1 MTLAA
6 GTQFGRYEIRSQ
18 LGIGGMGEVY
28 RARDNRLNR
37 DVAIKVLRDSCLRDP
52 ERMAR
57 FEREAQVLASLNHPN
72 IASIYGLE
80 EAIGREPNQVGLVME
95 LVEGPTLADRLRTG
109 LIAFDEALPIAKQI
123 IDALEVAHER
133 NIIHRDLKPANIK
146 VTEEGVVKV
155 LDFGLAKVFVTDTPN
170 ADLSHSPTL
179 LKGTEAG
186 VILGTAAYMSP
197 EQAKGRAVD
206 KRSDIWSFGCILFEM
221 LTGKQPFV
229 GETLTDIL
237 ASVVRGEPDW
247 TQLPATTPASV
258 KRLIQ
263 RCFEKDVKRRLRDIG
278 DARFELDQTGSNE
291 CQPAIVTSHKTSRHW
306 LPVIAVVAV
315 VVIAAMAGALVPK
328 WFGDEPVARR
338 VIRTEMELPGDQM
351 EQRVRVVISPDGANL
366 VYVANQKMYLRP
378 FNSLES
384 VPIAGTEGG
393 INPFFSPDGK
403 WIGFWNSGVIKK
415 VHLPGGTPITI
426 CSTEVIGASWGTDD
440 TILLGGVYAG
450 ILRVPASGG
459 TPVTVVQPQP
469 SFGYD
474 YPQFLPDGR
483 SFLYLRDT
491 PGTASSN

>member
-1 MTLAA
+1 MTLAS

-37 DVAIKVLRDSCLRDP
+37 DVAIKVLLDSCLRDP

-80 EAIGREPNQVGLVME
+80 ETNGHEPNQVGLVME

-109 LIAFDEALPIAKQI
+109 PIAFDEALPIAKQI

-133 NIIHRDLKPANIK
+133 NIIHRDLKPANVK

-197 EQAKGRAVD
+197 EQAKGKAVD
-206 KRSDIWSFGCILFEM
+206 KRSDIWAFGCVLFEM

-229 GETLTDIL
+229 GETLTDTL

-247 TQLPATTPASV
+247 IQLPTTAPASV

-263 RCFEKDVKRRLRDIG
+263 RCLEKDVKRRLRDIG
-278 DARFELDQTGSNE
+278 DARFATGLDRIQRA
-291 CQPAIVTSHKTSRHW
+291 PAGNCHKSQDISP
-306 LPVIAVVAV
+306 L
-315 VVIAAMAGALVPK
+315 
-328 WFGDEPVARR
+328 VARYR
-338 VIRTEMELPGDQM
+338 SRCCCGHCCYGGRI
-351 EQRVRVVISPDGANL
+351 
-366 VYVANQKMYLRP
+366 
-378 FNSLES
+378 
-384 VPIAGTEGG
+384 GTE
-393 INPFFSPDGK
+393 
-403 WIGFWNSGVIKK
+403 
-415 VHLPGGTPITI
+415 
-426 CSTEVIGASWGTDD
+426 
-440 TILLGGVYAG
+440 
-450 ILRVPASGG
+450 
-459 TPVTVVQPQP
+459 VVWK
-469 SFGYD
+469 
-474 YPQFLPDGR
+474 
-483 SFLYLRDT
+483 
-491 PGTASSN
+491 